1 MTKINMTKRPLS
13 SGPSPVTDSRRRRQ
27 TEPRRRWSR
36 YLETIHRQREITLV
50 VALAVVVLVMTSQNG
65 SFIHLSN
72 IQNILTTTS
81 VLAIVAVGE
90 TCVVVTRNIDLSVG
104 STVGLSA
111 FAAAEYL
118 KNHPH
123 TSLIVIVLIGAAVG
137 LALGLVNACLVT
149 IGRVPSIVA
158 TLGTL
163 YVFRGV
169 DFIYAGNGKQVN
181 PSDLPQSFIDFG
193 SRTLLGIPELAWIA
207 LVVVLIFAF
216 ALNYLQSGRQLY
228 AIGSNPDAARLAGIR
243 VEGHVFATFCISGL
257 LSGIAGVLWAAE
269 YAGVD
274 PQSAT
279 GFELLVVASV
289 VVGGVNIFGG
299 SGRVIGAALGALIL
313 TSIQAGLTL
322 LKISQFWPE
331 AIYGA
336 AILLAVSLD
345 AFLGRRVA
353 AAIAT
358 RRRQI

>member
-1 MTKINMTKRPLS
+1 MTNVDMKKRRTDARRT
-13 SGPSPVTDSRRRRQ
+13 SPVDGIGQRPIGQRG
-27 TEPRRRWSR
+27 RWSR
-36 YLETIHRQREITLV
+36 HLETIHRRRELTLV
-50 VALAVVVLVMTSQNG
+50 VALAVVVGVMTSQNA
-65 SFIHLSN
+65 SFIHLTN
-72 IQNILTTTS
+72 IQNILTTAS
-81 VLAIVAVGE
+81 VLAIVVVGE

-104 STVGLSA
+104 SNVGLSA

-118 KNHPH
+118 KAHPH
-123 TSLIVIVLIGAAVG
+123 ASLIVIVLIGTAVG

-163 YVFRGV
+163 YVFRGL
-169 DFIYAGNGKQVN
+169 DFIYAGNGKQIN

-193 SRTLLGIPELAWIA
+193 NRTLLGVPELTWIA
-207 LVVVLIFAF
+207 LVVVLAF
-216 ALNYLQSGRQLY
+216 ALALSFLQGGRQLY

-243 VEGHVFATFCISGL
+243 VDLHVFVTFCISGL
-257 LSGIAGVLWAAE
+257 LCGIAGVLWAAE
-269 YAGVD
+269 YASVD

-279 GFELLVVASV
+279 GFELLVVAAV

-299 SGRVIGAALGALIL
+299 SGRVVGAALGALIL

-336 AILLAVSLD
+336 AILLAVALD

-353 AAIAT
+353 AAIAAG
-358 RRRQI
+358 RRRT

>member
-1 MTKINMTKRPLS
+1 MTKIDMTKRLS
-13 SGPSPVTDSRRRRQ
+13 SPGASPAEDSPPRRQ
-27 TEPRRRWSR
+27 TEKRRRWSR
-36 YLETIHRQREITLV
+36 YLETVHRQREITLV
-50 VALAVVVLVMTSQNG
+50 VALAVIVLVMTSQNA
-65 SFIHLSN
+65 SFLHLSN
-72 IQNILTTTS
+72 IQNILTTAS

-104 STVGLSA
+104 SAVGLSA
-111 FAAAEYL
+111 FAAADHL

-123 TSLIVIVLIGAAVG
+123 TTLIVIILIGVGVG
-137 LALGLVNACLVT
+137 LALGLVNACIVT

-163 YVFRGV
+163 YLFRGI

-193 SRTLLGIPELAWIA
+193 SRTLLGIPELTWIA
-207 LVVVLIFAF
+207 LVGVLIFAL
-216 ALNYLQSGRQLY
+216 ALSYLQSGRQLY
-228 AIGSNPDAARLAGIR
+228 AIGSNPDAARLAGVR
-243 VEGHVFATFCISGL
+243 VDRHVFATFCISGL
-257 LSGIAGVLWAAE
+257 LSGLAGVLWAGE

-279 GFELLVVASV
+279 GLELIVVAAV

-322 LKISQFWPE
+322 LKISQFWPK

-336 AILLAVSLD
+336 AILLAVALD